1 VKISVVACFGDIA
14 MSIGPSFEPY
24 LSATMTVLRQAGDQ
38 KVDPK
43 DYETF
48 DYYTQLREAIL
59 EAYTGV
65 VTGLKSTEK
74 KTLLIEHTPSIF
86 QFLQTV
92 YDEDHSE
99 AVLKQSAGLI
109 GDLAD
114 TFPNGQ
120 LKEVLLQDWV
130 ASLLKTKIR
139 NSDIKKTLRWAREMV
154 KRATQ

>member
-1 VKISVVACFGDIA
+1 LI
-14 MSIGPSFEPY
+14 PE
-24 LSATMTVLRQAGDQ
+24 
-38 KVDPK
+38 
-43 DYETF
+43 
-48 DYYTQLREAIL
+48 
-59 EAYTGV
+59 
-65 VTGLKSTEK
+65 
-74 KTLLIEHTPSIF
+74 TLLIEHTPSIF
-86 QFLQTV
+86 QFLQIV

-99 AVLKQSAGLI
+99 TVLKQSAGLI

-139 NSDIKKTLRWAREMV
+139 NSDIKKTLRWAREVSIAYICCLPMLRAVPQMV